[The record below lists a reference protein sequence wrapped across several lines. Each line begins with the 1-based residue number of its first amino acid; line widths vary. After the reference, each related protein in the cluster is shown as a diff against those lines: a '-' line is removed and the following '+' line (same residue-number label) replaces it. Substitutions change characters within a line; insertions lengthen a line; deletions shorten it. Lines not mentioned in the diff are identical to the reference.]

1 MTEHDMGRLASI
13 ESLLLEQQKHQ
24 KKVLLHTR
32 LRTLCT
38 ALCVALLCVTLLKVI
53 AVVNTVN
60 RVDLVGMTDS
70 IDTLIDSSNR
80 VLAATE
86 DVVRTAN
93 TDLTNVLRSFN
104 AIDIDGLNAGIAGI
118 ASVDFARLN
127 ESIADFSAVVA
138 PLSAFFG
145 GR

>member
-1 MTEHDMGRLASI
+1 MGRLASI

-32 LRTLCT
+32 LRTACT
-38 ALCVALLCVTLLKVI
+38 VLCVALLCVTLLKVI
-53 AVVNTVN
+53 AVVDTVN

-118 ASVDFARLN
+118 ASVDFESLN
-127 ESIADFSAVVA
+127 RSIADFSAVVA